1 MAIIKYKPTT
11 NGRRNMTTSDFAEIT
26 KKKPEKT
33 LLESQSHKAGRNSI
47 KIFNDN
53 ESKEK

>member
-33 LLESQSHKAGRNSI
+33 LLESQSHKAGQIEERRVG
-47 KIFNDN
+47 
-53 ESKEK
+53 KECRL

>member
-11 NGRRNMTTSDFAEIT
+11 NGRRNMTTSDFAEVT

-33 LLESQSHKAGRNSI
+33 LLESQSHKAGN
-47 KIFNDN
+47 
-53 ESKEK
+53 